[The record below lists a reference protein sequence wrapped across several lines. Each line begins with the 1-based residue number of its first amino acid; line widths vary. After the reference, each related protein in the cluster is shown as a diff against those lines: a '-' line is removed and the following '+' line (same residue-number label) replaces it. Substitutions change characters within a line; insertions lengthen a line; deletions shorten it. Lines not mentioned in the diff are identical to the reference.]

1 MDDESFL
8 TTFKKVLQTVNDT
21 VKLREEIAYLRDQ
34 INKINL
40 GMINSAAEVEEL
52 IQKNELQNA
61 KIADIAR
68 STAMMEG
75 SVMTQIQD
83 ASKQMHE
90 EILIQRN
97 TTRVDLNTMKQNL
110 GKSLN
115 DAIGKLAL
123 VRGKSC
129 AFQTYIVKGR

>member
-8 TTFKKVLQTVNDT
+8 STFKRVLQSVNDT
-21 VKLREEIAYLRDQ
+21 VKLRDEIAYLRDQ
-34 INKINL
+34 INKINM
-40 GMINSAAEVEEL
+40 GMLTSAAEVEGL
-52 IQKNELQNA
+52 IQKNELQNL

-123 VRGKSC
+123 VRGM
-129 AFQTYIVKGR
+129 FFWYP